1 MNLES
6 RSFSGNKNKVYN
18 IMVQL
23 ELGWSF
29 RKLSRQ
35 IETKVNSLQDGHR
48 RDWQQLSVLESQDR
62 LALEILR

>member
-1 MNLES
+1 
-6 RSFSGNKNKVYN
+6 
-18 IMVQL
+18 MVQL

-48 RDWQQLSVLESQDR
+48 RDWQQLSMLESQDR